1 MNKKIAF
8 TIISIFLFCVMTVAS
23 SADAKPTLSVR
34 AFDNKAGSG
43 TQVPAQAVTDMMTTE
58 LYEAGLFSLVEREK
72 LDYVGEEIRLGQSGL
87 VDSSTAPE
95 VGKIKGARYTMTGAI
110 TVYHYNATGG
120 AVYIPGI
127 AGGAAAARTA
137 YVTLDIRVIDTATS
151 EIVYAAAEQG
161 DARQEAGGILTA
173 FGGFATGS
181 YGGILATATRDSV
194 RKHAETMK
202 TIDWQE

>member
-8 TIISIFLFCVMTVAS
+8 TLIVFLFCAMAS
-23 SADAKPTLSVR
+23 AADAKPTLSVR

-43 TQVPAQAVTDMMTTE
+43 TRVPAQAVTDMMTTE
-58 LYEAGLFSLVEREK
+58 LYEAKVFNLVEREK
-72 LDYVGEEIRLGQSGL
+72 LDYVAEEIRLGQSGL
-87 VDSSTAPE
+87 MDPATAPE

-127 AGGAAAARTA
+127 AGGAAAAWTA

-151 EIVYAAAEQG
+151 EVVYAASEQG
-161 DARQEAGGILTA
+161 EAQREAGGILTA

-194 RKHAETMK
+194 RKHASTMSE
-202 TIDWQE
+202 IEWQE